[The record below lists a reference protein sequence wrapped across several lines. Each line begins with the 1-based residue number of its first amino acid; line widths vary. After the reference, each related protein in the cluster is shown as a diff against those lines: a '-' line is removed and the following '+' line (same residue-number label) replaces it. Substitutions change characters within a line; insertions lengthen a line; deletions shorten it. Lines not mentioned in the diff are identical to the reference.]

1 MNFKNITNKNK
12 SVIFRQLVIMVILCV
27 FLISALVKIYTLK
40 IDLSNTQDELL
51 STAEQLDITNNHLN
65 IKTEEY
71 ITLAAELDASNEVIE
86 SLKGEKYNPEYT
98 VTNAEIEMLAKTVW
112 GEARGCSKIQQS
124 AVVWCILNRVDADW
138 GTIAQV
144 IKSPGQFHGY
154 HKSFP
159 VEEEIKTLVEDV
171 INRWVL
177 EKTGCG
183 NVGRTLPSEY
193 LYFSANRYGTGNV
206 FRNNL
211 GGSYQTWNW
220 DCWNPYS

>member
-1 MNFKNITNKNK
+1 MNFKNITKLNV
-12 SVIFRQLVIMVILCV
+12 SVILTISVSIFVISACLVIA
-27 FLISALVKIYTLK
+27 LIKINALKT
-40 IDLSNTQDELL
+40 DLNNTQDTL
-51 STAEQLDITNNHLN
+51 SSTVEQLDITNNELS
-65 IKTEEY
+65 IKTEECV
-71 ITLAAELDASNEVIE
+71 TLTAELEASNEVIE

-98 VTNAEIEMLAKTVW
+98 VTNAEIEMLAKTIW
-112 GEARGCSKIQQS
+112 GESRGCSKLQQS
-124 AVVWCILNRVDADW
+124 AVAWCILNRVDAGW

-171 INRWVL
+171 LHRWML

-211 GGSYQTWNW
+211 GGNYQTWNW